1 MTQTERPPLIQLH
14 EVAKTYMMGKVAISA
29 LKPTDLTVNSGEF
42 IVMLGPSGSGKTT
55 LLNLIGGI
63 DRPTE
68 GQILFQGEDLSGM
81 TEDEITEYR
90 RASVGFIFQFFNL
103 IPTLT
108 ARENVEFVAEL
119 VDRPADTMEVLEAVG
134 LADRADHFPS
144 ELSGGEQQRVA
155 IARALVK
162 KPPLL
167 LADEPTGNLDYET
180 GKLILKLMR
189 ELNRSREIT
198 VVAVTHNSAVGG
210 MSDRTV
216 HLRSGEITYIEE
228 NAAPIDPDELKW

>member
-29 LKPTDLTVNSGEF
+29 LKPTDLTVSAGEF

-198 VVAVTHNSAVGG
+198 IVAVTHNSAVGG

-228 NAAPIDPDELKW
+228 NAAPIDPEELKW